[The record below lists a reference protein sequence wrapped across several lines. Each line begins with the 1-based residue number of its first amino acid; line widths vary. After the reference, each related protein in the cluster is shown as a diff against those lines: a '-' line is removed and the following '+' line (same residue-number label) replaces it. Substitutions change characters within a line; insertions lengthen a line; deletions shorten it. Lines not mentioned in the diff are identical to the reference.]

1 MINVETYSQELIDR
15 YIADKVKVRVTFKSG
30 KIKWGWIHLYDNRY
44 WLTRGNRVGFSM
56 DTAIKIEEM
65 SK

>member
-1 MINVETYSQELIDR
+1 MLHLETYSQEFLDNYAINK
-15 YIADKVKVRVTFKSG
+15 IKVRVTFKSG
-30 KIKWGWIHLYDNRY
+30 RIKWGWIHKYDNRY
-44 WLTRGNRVGFSM
+44 WLTRGNKVGFSM

>member
-15 YIADKVKVRVTFKSG
+15 YIADKIKVRVTFKSG
-30 KIKWGWIHLYDNRY
+30 RIKWGWIHRYDNRY
-44 WLTRGNRVGFSM
+44 WLTRGNKVGFSL